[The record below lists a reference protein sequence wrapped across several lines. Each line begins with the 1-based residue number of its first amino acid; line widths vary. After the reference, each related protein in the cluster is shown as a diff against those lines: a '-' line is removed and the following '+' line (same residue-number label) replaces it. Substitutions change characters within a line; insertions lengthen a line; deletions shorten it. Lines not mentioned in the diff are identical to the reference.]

1 MFSKYMLRIHNEI
14 LDKIIVATVI
24 LTCFGVNVVLYPLF
38 SEILWWIQAL
48 LVSSEQKKPQ
58 KTKLAIYSENCT
70 LMPNNL
76 FVELHL

>member
-38 SEILWWIQAL
+38 SEIL
-48 LVSSEQKKPQ
+48 
-58 KTKLAIYSENCT
+58 
-70 LMPNNL
+70 
-76 FVELHL
+76 